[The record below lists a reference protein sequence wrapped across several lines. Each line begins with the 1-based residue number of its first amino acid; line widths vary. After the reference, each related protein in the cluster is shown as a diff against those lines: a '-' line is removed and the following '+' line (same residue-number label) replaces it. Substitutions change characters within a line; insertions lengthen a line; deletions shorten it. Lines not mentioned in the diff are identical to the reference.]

1 MKLGLT
7 MGINSRRENL
17 EGMGSFALTDISDLQ
32 VWLQNNTGITLNG
45 ALVSQWAD
53 QSGNN
58 NLARQTTE
66 TNQPTASGGGI
77 DLDGTDNFMTLNTA
91 LNLTAFTIF
100 AVIDLDDTT
109 LETLLGNGTNGDDF
123 FRISGTTW
131 TIRTEGSSFQTTLTT
146 SAGTNKYLLTLYSE
160 VGGSATR
167 YYLEDD
173 GTAESNNTIDN
184 KVFTVKDIGRNSANA
199 QFFNGKLYEFVIYSA
214 SLSTDNRESVEANI
228 MTRNGL

>member
-1 MKLGLT
+1 MKLALT

-17 EGMGSFALTDISDLQ
+17 EGMGGFSLTDVDNLQ

-109 LETLLGNGTNGDDF
+109 LETLIGNGTNGDDF
-123 FRISGTTW
+123 FRLSGTTW
-131 TIRTEGSSFQTTLTT
+131 TIRTEGASFQNTLTT
-146 SAGTNKYLLTLYSE
+146 SAGTDKYLLTLYAD
-160 VGGSATR
+160 VGASATR

-184 KVFTVKDIGRNSANA
+184 KTFTVKDIGRNSANA
-199 QFFNGKLYEFVIYSA
+199 QFFNGKIYEFVIYGDELSA
-214 SLSTDNRESVEANI
+214 ANRELVEADI
-228 MTRNGL
+228 MTRNSL

>member
-1 MKLGLT
+1 MKLALT

-17 EGMGSFALTDISDLQ
+17 EGMGGFSLTDVDNLQ

-91 LNLTAFTIF
+91 LNLSAFTIF

-109 LETLLGNGTNGDDF
+109 LETLIGNGTNGDDF
-123 FRISGTTW
+123 FRLSGTTW

-146 SAGTNKYLLTLYSE
+146 SAGTDKYLLTLYAD
-160 VGGSATR
+160 VGASATR

-184 KVFTVKDIGRNSANA
+184 KTFTVKDIGRNSANA
-199 QFFNGKLYEFVIYSA
+199 QFFNGKIYEFVIYGDELSA
-214 SLSTDNRESVEANI
+214 ANRELVEADI
-228 MTRNGL
+228 MTRNSL

>member
-1 MKLGLT
+1 MHLS
-7 MGINSRRENL
+7 NSLRL
-17 EGMGSFALTDISDLQ
+17 QTKVSASSFALTDISNLQ
-32 VWLQNNTGITLNG
+32 VWLKNNTGLGLDGSNVVIW
-45 ALVSQWAD
+45 SD

-58 NLARQTTE
+58 NVARQTTE

-77 DLDGTDNFMTLNTA
+77 DLDGTDNFMTLDTA
-91 LNLTAFTIF
+91 LNLSGFTIF

-109 LETLLGNGTNGDDF
+109 LETLIGNGTNGDDF
-123 FRISGTTW
+123 FRLSGTTW
-131 TIRTEGSSFQTTLTT
+131 TIRTEGASFQTTLTT

-184 KVFTVKDIGRNSANA
+184 KTFTVKDIGRNSANA
-199 QFFNGKLYEFVIYSA
+199 QFFNGKIYEFVIYGDELSA
-214 SLSTDNRESVEANI
+214 ANRELVEADI
-228 MTRNGL
+228 MTRNSL

>member
-1 MKLGLT
+1 MKLALT

-17 EGMGSFALTDISDLQ
+17 EGMGGFSLTDVDNLQ

-91 LNLTAFTIF
+91 LNLSAFTIF

-109 LETLLGNGTNGDDF
+109 LETLIGNGTNGDDF
-123 FRISGTTW
+123 FRLSGTTW

-146 SAGTNKYLLTLYSE
+146 SAGTDKYLLTLYAD
-160 VGGSATR
+160 VGASATR

-173 GTAESNNTIDN
+173 GTAESNNVIDN
-184 KVFTVKDIGRNSANA
+184 KTFTVKDIGRNSANA
-199 QFFNGKLYEFVIYSA
+199 QFFNGKIYEFVIYGDELSA
-214 SLSTDNRESVEANI
+214 ANRELVEADI
-228 MTRNGL
+228 MTRNSL